1 MPRPMLS
8 VIILTL
14 NEETNLPVA
23 LASLRGLD
31 CEIFVVD
38 SGSVDRT
45 VEIAR
50 AAGCR
55 VVEHPWESYA
65 AQFNWA
71 LDNLLIAT
79 PWVMRLDAD
88 ERLTPELAQELLA
101 RLPALPDDVTG
112 LLLKRRVHFWGRW
125 IRYGDYYP
133 TWLLR
138 IWRNGRA
145 RCEQRW
151 MDEHM
156 VVGSGLTLR
165 LDHDIID
172 ENHKGLTFWTDKHN
186 RYADR
191 EVKDL
196 LAFQHRS
203 GAVTELDD
211 QPGSRRWL
219 KERLYGRGPLFWRAG
234 AYWFYRYVLR
244 LGFLDGRPGLVFH
257 FLQAFWYRFLVDAKL
272 VERQRA
278 GSRMLAP
285 QLPRAPRWRVSSP
298 QPRSSTLRALGS
310 DRDARSPRL
319 RLEQ

>member
-1 MPRPMLS
+1 MDRPILS

-14 NEETNLPVA
+14 DEEANLPVA
-23 LASLRGLD
+23 LSSLRGLD
-31 CEIFVVD
+31 AEIFVID
-38 SGSVDRT
+38 SGSSDCT
-45 VEIAR
+45 LEIAR
-50 AAGCR
+50 AAGCH
-55 VVEHPWESYA
+55 VIEHPFESH
-65 AQFNWA
+65 AQQLNWC
-71 LDNLLIAT
+71 LHRLPITT

-88 ERLTPELAQELLA
+88 ERLTPELAQELSA
-101 RLPALPDDVTG
+101 RLPELPEDATG
-112 LLLKRRVHFWGRW
+112 LLVKRRVYFWGRW
-125 IRYGDYYP
+125 IRHGGYYP

-156 VVGSGLTLR
+156 VVKCGRTLR

-196 LAFQHRS
+196 LGLRDCSRTAI
-203 GAVTELDD
+203 ELDD
-211 QPGSRRWL
+211 QPGGRRWL
-219 KERLYGRGPLFWRAG
+219 KENFYSRTPLFWRAF
-234 AYWFYRYVLR
+234 AYWFYRYALR

-272 VERQRA
+272 VERQR
-278 GSRMLAP
+278 GRSQML
-285 QLPRAPRWRVSSP
+285 
-298 QPRSSTLRALGS
+298 
-310 DRDARSPRL
+310 DARPPITTSGERPLSVAAR
-319 RLEQ
+319 RP